1 MDKNWDWLLPQ
12 VMVIDICSDI
22 SLDISLDTSLDN
34 YLDTCPET
42 PT

>member
-22 SLDISLDTSLDN
+22 SLDTGLDN